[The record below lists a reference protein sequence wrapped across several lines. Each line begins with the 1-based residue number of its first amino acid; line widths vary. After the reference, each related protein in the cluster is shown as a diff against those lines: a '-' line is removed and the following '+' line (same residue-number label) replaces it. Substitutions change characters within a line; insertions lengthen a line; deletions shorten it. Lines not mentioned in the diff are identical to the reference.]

1 MFQITGVKKIPAW
14 IVMQQPSVKPSINF
28 GHECGEVN
36 RDWGYKQSKLV
47 PRLANPWGYKD
58 IRNSDTHGGSF

>member
-1 MFQITGVKKIPAW
+1 
-14 IVMQQPSVKPSINF
+14 MQQPSVKPSINF